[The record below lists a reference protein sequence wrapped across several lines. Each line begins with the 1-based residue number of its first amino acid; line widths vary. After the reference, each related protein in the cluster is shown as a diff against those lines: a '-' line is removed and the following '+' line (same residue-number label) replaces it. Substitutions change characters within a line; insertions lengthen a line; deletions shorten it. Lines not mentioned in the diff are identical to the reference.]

1 MLKTVEGIYRD
12 GQIEFTEI
20 PENVNNS
27 TQVLIT
33 FLDPGKIDP
42 SKIRQ
47 LIEHLE
53 TISGIQQ
60 GFEELNSGQTRPLVD
75 FIQEMQHKYDIS
87 S

>member
-33 FLDPGKIDP
+33 LLYLQF
-42 SKIRQ
+42 
-47 LIEHLE
+47 E
-53 TISGIQQ
+53 T
-60 GFEELNSGQTRPLVD
+60 R
-75 FIQEMQHKYDIS
+75 
-87 S
+87 